1 LWEKKIK
8 IFGHRLFGKV
18 ESYALIK
25 FCNKSRKIFW
35 GMKVTDA
42 QLLPL
47 VFRWLVKGGY
57 EMAATALQME
67 CDDDLSQMG
76 CGLHK
81 KKLNKIVKVFA
92 KSHPGLLDPF
102 VPVVESDAE
111 SSGQEEIVAL

>member
-1 LWEKKIK
+1 
-8 IFGHRLFGKV
+8 
-18 ESYALIK
+18 
-25 FCNKSRKIFW
+25 
-35 GMKVTDA
+35 MKVTDA
-42 QLLPL
+42 QLMPL

-81 KKLNKIVKVFA
+81 KKLNNIVKVFA

-102 VPVVESDAE
+102 VEVTDSDAE
-111 SSGQEEIVAL
+111 QSDTEEIAAL

>member
-1 LWEKKIK
+1 
-8 IFGHRLFGKV
+8 
-18 ESYALIK
+18 
-25 FCNKSRKIFW
+25 
-35 GMKVTDA
+35 MKVTDA

-92 KSHPGLLDPF
+92 KNHPGLLDPF
-102 VPVVESDAE
+102 VREVESDAE